1 MIISTQFQLALEK
14 FIFSNLDQKMKVTL
28 FLLAILFGINFN
40 LFANSRFIRVMFNQ
54 DASSS
59 ATIIWDQNT
68 GTFLN
73 FYIDTI
79 EPSINNYVNSY
90 KLSSV
95 NLAKGMN
102 NHIIR
107 LKDLKPNTRYYFIIQ
122 DSEGFNKTYY
132 FSTVSNSSDTKLSFI
147 AGGDSRDGREVRIK
161 ANKLVAKLKPHAVL
175 FNGDFIGLDIDK
187 QWLEWFVDW
196 EYTISENGR
205 ISPLVV
211 TRGNHELTNKV
222 MVELFDCPNKK
233 IYYETNFGGKL
244 LNLISL
250 NSEILKIGSQ
260 KFFLRKTLEEH
271 KDYYWQLPQYHRP
284 VRAHVASKKEMQTQY
299 KNFVPLF
306 EKYKNVRLCLENDSH
321 TCKVTWPIVSSSGPL
336 SDEGFERNDEK
347 GIVYAGEGC
356 WGAPLRAADD
366 SKSWTRD
373 AEGVNQFNWIFISK
387 EKIELRTVLYENENE
402 VGELREE
409 NRFEMP
415 LNLKLWGPKAG
426 TLVEIFP
433 QK

>member
-1 MIISTQFQLALEK
+1 
-14 FIFSNLDQKMKVTL
+14 MKVTL

-54 DASSS
+54 DASNS
-59 ATIIWDQNT
+59 ATIIWDQNI

-79 EPSINNYVNSY
+79 EPSINNYVNSF

-95 NLAKGMN
+95 NSAKGMN

-107 LKDLKPNTRYYFIIQ
+107 LKDLKPNSRYYFNIK
-122 DSEGFNKTYY
+122 DSEGFSKTYY

-175 FNGDFIGLDIDK
+175 FNGDFIGLDLDK
-187 QWLEWFVDW
+187 QWVEWFVDW

-222 MVELFDCPNKK
+222 MVELFDCPHEK
-233 IYYETNFGGKL
+233 IYYQTNFGGKL

-250 NSEILKIGSQ
+250 NSEILKIGPQ

-284 VRAHVASKKEMQTQY
+284 VRAHVASKKEMETQY
-299 KNFVPLF
+299 KNFVPYL
-306 EKYKNVRLCLENDSH
+306 KNIKMFGYV
-321 TCKVTWPIVSSSGPL
+321 
-336 SDEGFERNDEK
+336 
-347 GIVYAGEGC
+347 
-356 WGAPLRAADD
+356 
-366 SKSWTRD
+366 
-373 AEGVNQFNWIFISK
+373 
-387 EKIELRTVLYENENE
+387 
-402 VGELREE
+402 
-409 NRFEMP
+409 
-415 LNLKLWGPKAG
+415 
-426 TLVEIFP
+426 
-433 QK
+433 

>member
-1 MIISTQFQLALEK
+1 
-14 FIFSNLDQKMKVTL
+14 MKVTL

-40 LFANSRFIRVMFNQ
+40 LFANSRFVRVIFNQ
-54 DASSS
+54 DASNS

-73 FYIDTI
+73 FYLDTI
-79 EPSINNYVNSY
+79 EPSINNYINSY

-107 LKDLKPNTRYYFIIQ
+107 LKYLKPNTRYYFIIQ

-196 EYTISENGR
+196 EYTISGNGR

-211 TRGNHELTNKV
+211 TRGNHELSNKV

-250 NSEILKIGSQ
+250 NSEILKIGPQ

-271 KDYYWQLPQYHRP
+271 KDYYW
-284 VRAHVASKKEMQTQY
+284 
-299 KNFVPLF
+299 
-306 EKYKNVRLCLENDSH
+306 
-321 TCKVTWPIVSSSGPL
+321 
-336 SDEGFERNDEK
+336 
-347 GIVYAGEGC
+347 
-356 WGAPLRAADD
+356 
-366 SKSWTRD
+366 
-373 AEGVNQFNWIFISK
+373 
-387 EKIELRTVLYENENE
+387 
-402 VGELREE
+402 
-409 NRFEMP
+409 
-415 LNLKLWGPKAG
+415 
-426 TLVEIFP
+426 
-433 QK
+433 